1 LIITN
6 TTASSKTIKG
16 LGLAFFVLLLWII
29 SLIYCI
35 QIDCNKISILETII
49 LILVRTQFQTGLFII
64 GHDAMHGNILPNRLK
79 LNNAIGASALSIYAA
94 LPYEK
99 CLINHNYH
107 HANPASNMDPDFP
120 KNGSTNL
127 INWYLGFMSGYLSIN
142 QMLILISTW
151 IFAYWIIGC
160 ANIANII
167 LFLPMPLL
175 LSSVQL
181 FLFGTYLPHRHQHSS
196 NIYGEPESLKLPSWL
211 SLLAC
216 YHFGYHAEHHQNP
229 TLAWFELPAAHQNS
243 HEQQVGPLE
252 LSD

>member
-29 SLIYCI
+29 SLIYCLKI
-35 QIDCNKISILETII
+35 NCNQISILKII
-49 LILVRTQFQTGLFII
+49 FLILVKTQLQTGLFIV
-64 GHDAMHGNILPNRLK
+64 GHDAMHGIILPNSSK
-79 LNNAIGASALSIYAA
+79 INNVIGCFALSIYAA

-99 CLINHNYH
+99 CLKNHMSH
-107 HANPASNMDPDFP
+107 HKYPASDLDPDFP
-120 KNGSTNL
+120 KNGSTNI
-127 INWYLGFMSGYLSIN
+127 INWYLEFMSGYLSIN

-151 IFAYWIIGC
+151 IFACWINGC

-167 LFLPMPLL
+167 LFLPIPLL

-216 YHFGYHAEHHQNP
+216 YHFGYHAEHHQYP

-243 HEQQVGPLE
+243 HDLTNNKSVP
-252 LSD
+252 